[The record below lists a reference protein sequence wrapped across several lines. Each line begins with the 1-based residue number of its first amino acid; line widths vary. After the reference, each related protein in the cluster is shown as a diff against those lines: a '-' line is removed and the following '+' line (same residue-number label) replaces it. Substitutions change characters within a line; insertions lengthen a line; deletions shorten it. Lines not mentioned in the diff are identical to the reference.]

1 MHVIHHDNS
10 GEQTAYINEFTHMVN
25 NPKSIEYDLGC
36 RKEGWMIK
44 IFKRKR
50 KKTHKN
56 MDASQNQHLP
66 LPIIKTSLIYC
77 ES

>member
-25 NPKSIEYDLGC
+25 NPKSIEYYLGC

-50 KKTHKN
+50 KKH
-56 MDASQNQHLP
+56 
-66 LPIIKTSLIYC
+66 IKTWMQVKISIYHC
-77 ES
+77 QILRLP

>member
-25 NPKSIEYDLGC
+25 NPKSIEYYLGC

-50 KKTHKN
+50 KKNT
-56 MDASQNQHLP
+56 
-66 LPIIKTSLIYC
+66 
-77 ES
+77 